1 MREIKLLLVED
12 DEDDYIITRD
22 LLDDIF
28 SRRYRLDWAS
38 DLETAR
44 KQLSANQHDVCLMD
58 YALGPEDG
66 VSLLKEA
73 TALGFSSPIIMLTG
87 QDDERLD
94 EEALSAGAVDY
105 LVKSNLT
112 QSRLARAIRYAIARR
127 EMEVERVERLRAQ
140 AENRSKSEFLAHLS
154 HELRTP
160 LTSIL
165 GYTDLLLKQKTRN
178 DNDDHLQIIKRNG
191 QHLLSLLN
199 DVLDLSKIE
208 AGKFELENKAVNFP
222 EFLSDVYHLI
232 LVRAEDKNIRLLVEA
247 DQALPKFIEAD
258 PTRLRQILLN
268 LLGNAIKFTDSGSVT
283 LQVSWDFAEGIAE
296 GSDSSEQEKEPDIA
310 NTEAAGHSD
319 AKAAEIVFAIK
330 DTGIGIEEDEIPKLF
345 KPFSQTKNVES
356 RSENGTGLGLAISQR
371 LAQRLGGGV
380 EVSSVSG
387 EGSCFT
393 VTIKA
398 GIEESVEQQLLNIE
412 LIEANRP
419 RLNAQQIN
427 ARILIA
433 DDLPDLRQLLGH
445 LIENTGA
452 QVIFAINGQ
461 DAINQVRQAQQLK
474 SPFDLILMDV
484 QMPVMGGLEA
494 TQILRKEGFTGPI
507 LALTAATMRGE
518 RERCLAAGYSDHLSK
533 PVDESQLMERIL
545 LHLGQI
551 KIAQKE
557 VTPNHILLVEDD
569 HDTRVITAMLIESLG
584 LEVSQAATGAE
595 AIASFN
601 HSIPDMV
608 LMDLNLPDCAGLEL
622 AAQLRSLAKGT
633 SCILVALSGQELSKE
648 EQDVSPFD
656 HHLLK
661 PVNLDVIKQV
671 IA

>member
-208 AGKFELENKAVNFP
+208 AGKFELENKA
-222 EFLSDVYHLI
+222 
-232 LVRAEDKNIRLLVEA
+232 
-247 DQALPKFIEAD
+247 
-258 PTRLRQILLN
+258 
-268 LLGNAIKFTDSGSVT
+268 
-283 LQVSWDFAEGIAE
+283 
-296 GSDSSEQEKEPDIA
+296 
-310 NTEAAGHSD
+310 
-319 AKAAEIVFAIK
+319 
-330 DTGIGIEEDEIPKLF
+330 
-345 KPFSQTKNVES
+345 
-356 RSENGTGLGLAISQR
+356 
-371 LAQRLGGGV
+371 
-380 EVSSVSG
+380 
-387 EGSCFT
+387 
-393 VTIKA
+393 
-398 GIEESVEQQLLNIE
+398 
-412 LIEANRP
+412 
-419 RLNAQQIN
+419 
-427 ARILIA
+427 
-433 DDLPDLRQLLGH
+433 
-445 LIENTGA
+445 
-452 QVIFAINGQ
+452 
-461 DAINQVRQAQQLK
+461 
-474 SPFDLILMDV
+474 
-484 QMPVMGGLEA
+484 
-494 TQILRKEGFTGPI
+494 
-507 LALTAATMRGE
+507 
-518 RERCLAAGYSDHLSK
+518 
-533 PVDESQLMERIL
+533 
-545 LHLGQI
+545 
-551 KIAQKE
+551 
-557 VTPNHILLVEDD
+557 
-569 HDTRVITAMLIESLG
+569 
-584 LEVSQAATGAE
+584 
-595 AIASFN
+595 
-601 HSIPDMV
+601 
-608 LMDLNLPDCAGLEL
+608 
-622 AAQLRSLAKGT
+622 
-633 SCILVALSGQELSKE
+633 
-648 EQDVSPFD
+648 
-656 HHLLK
+656 
-661 PVNLDVIKQV
+661 
-671 IA
+671 